1 MSFPVEEKGALLE
14 ILDVSKSYGV
24 EPEPNLER
32 RTRRQFSG
40 AEKKRLIEE
49 MDALPHG
56 DKGAWLRRNGLYA
69 GQLANW
75 RKALAESRA
84 RGLEP
89 KTGGRKAADP
99 RDREFDRLRRDKA
112 QLEQRLQTA
121 EELIDLQKK
130 LSGLL
135 DRARDKNER

>member
-1 MSFPVEEKGALLE
+1 LLE
-14 ILDVSKSYGV
+14 TEIVSESNEV
-24 EPEPNLER
+24 EPQPELER

-49 MDALPHG
+49 MDALPRG
-56 DKGAWLRRNGLYA
+56 EKGAWLRRNGLYA

-75 RKALAESRA
+75 RKALAETGE

-89 KTGGRKAADP
+89 KTGGRKPADP
-99 RDREFDRLRRDKA
+99 RERELERLRRDKA
-112 QLEQRLQTA
+112 RLEQRLQSA
-121 EELIDLQKK
+121 EDLIELQKK

-135 DRARDKNER
+135 DRARNENER

>member
-1 MSFPVEEKGALLE
+1 MNESNE
-14 ILDVSKSYGV
+14 V

-49 MDALPHG
+49 MDALPRG
-56 DKGAWLRRNGLYA
+56 EKGAWLRRNGLYA

-75 RKALAESRA
+75 RKALAETGTQ
-84 RGLEP
+84 GLEP
-89 KTGGRKAADP
+89 KTGGRKPADP
-99 RDREFDRLRRDKA
+99 RDRELERLRRDKA
-112 QLEQRLQTA
+112 RLEHQLQTA
-121 EELIDLQKK
+121 EDLIDLQKK

-135 DRARDKNER
+135 DRARNENGR

>member
-1 MSFPVEEKGALLE
+1 MSESNE
-14 ILDVSKSYGV
+14 V

-49 MDALPHG
+49 MDALPRG

-75 RKALAESRA
+75 RKALSETGTQ
-84 RGLEP
+84 GLEP
-89 KTGGRKAADP
+89 KTGGRKPADP
-99 RDREFDRLRRDKA
+99 RDRELERLRRDKA
-112 QLEQRLQTA
+112 RLEHQLQTA
-121 EELIDLQKK
+121 EDLIDLQKK

-135 DRARDKNER
+135 DRARNENGR

>member
-1 MSFPVEEKGALLE
+1 VNESNE
-14 ILDVSKSYGV
+14 V

-49 MDALPHG
+49 MDALPRG
-56 DKGAWLRRNGLYA
+56 EKGAWLRRNGLYA

-75 RKALAESRA
+75 RKALAETGTQ
-84 RGLEP
+84 GLEP
-89 KTGGRKAADP
+89 KTGGRKPADP
-99 RDREFDRLRRDKA
+99 RDRELERLRRDKA
-112 QLEQRLQTA
+112 RLEHQLQTA
-121 EELIDLQKK
+121 EDLIDLQKK

-135 DRARDKNER
+135 DRARNENGR

>member
-1 MSFPVEEKGALLE
+1 MSESNE
-14 ILDVSKSYGV
+14 V
-24 EPEPNLER
+24 EPQPALER

-49 MDALPHG
+49 MDALPRG
-56 DKGAWLRRNGLYA
+56 EKGAWLRRNGLYA

-75 RKALAESRA
+75 RNALAETGTQ
-84 RGLEP
+84 GLEP
-89 KTGGRKAADP
+89 RTGGRKPADS
-99 RDREFDRLRRDKA
+99 RDRELERLRRDKA
-112 QLEQRLQTA
+112 RLEQRLETA

-135 DRARDKNER
+135 DRARNENER

>member
-1 MSFPVEEKGALLE
+1 MSESNE
-14 ILDVSKSYGV
+14 V

-49 MDALPHG
+49 MDALPRG
-56 DKGAWLRRNGLYA
+56 EKGAWLRRNGLYA

-75 RKALAESRA
+75 RKALAETGTH
-84 RGLEP
+84 GLEP
-89 KTGGRKAADP
+89 KTGGRKPMDP
-99 RDREFDRLRRDKA
+99 RDRELERLRRDKA
-112 QLEQRLQTA
+112 RLEQQLQTA
-121 EELIDLQKK
+121 EDLIDLQKK

-135 DRARDKNER
+135 DRARNENGR

>member
-1 MSFPVEEKGALLE
+1 
-14 ILDVSKSYGV
+14 VSESNEV

-49 MDALPHG
+49 MDALPRG
-56 DKGAWLRRNGLYA
+56 EKGAWLRRNGLYA

-75 RKALAESRA
+75 RKALAETGTQ
-84 RGLEP
+84 GLEP
-89 KTGGRKAADP
+89 KTGGRKPADP
-99 RDREFDRLRRDKA
+99 RDRELERLRRDKA
-112 QLEQRLQTA
+112 RLEHQLQTA
-121 EELIDLQKK
+121 EDLIDLQKK

-135 DRARDKNER
+135 DRARNENGR

>member
-1 MSFPVEEKGALLE
+1 MSESNE
-14 ILDVSKSYGV
+14 V

-49 MDALPHG
+49 MDALPRG

-75 RKALAESRA
+75 RKALSETGTQ
-84 RGLEP
+84 GLEP
-89 KTGGRKAADP
+89 KTGGRKPADP
-99 RDREFDRLRRDKA
+99 RDRELERLRRDKA
-112 QLEQRLQTA
+112 RLEHELQTA
-121 EELIDLQKK
+121 EDLIDLQKK

-135 DRARDKNER
+135 DRARNENGR

>member
-1 MSFPVEEKGALLE
+1 M
-14 ILDVSKSYGV
+14 SKSYEV

-40 AEKKRLIEE
+40 AEKKRLLEE
-49 MDALPHG
+49 MDALTRG
-56 DKGAWLRRNGLYA
+56 EKGAWLRRNGLYA
-69 GQLANW
+69 GQLTIW
-75 RKALAESRA
+75 RKALAESGT

-99 RDREFDRLRRDKA
+99 RDRELERLRRDKA

-121 EELIDLQKK
+121 EDLIDLQKK

-135 DRARDKNER
+135 DRARNENER

>member
-1 MSFPVEEKGALLE
+1 LLE
-14 ILDVSKSYGV
+14 TEIVSESNEV

-49 MDALPHG
+49 MDALPRG
-56 DKGAWLRRNGLYA
+56 EKGAWLRRNGLYA

-75 RKALAESRA
+75 RKALAETGE

-89 KTGGRKAADP
+89 TTGGRKPADP
-99 RDREFDRLRRDKA
+99 RDRELDRLRRDKA
-112 QLEQRLQTA
+112 RLEQQLQTA
-121 EELIDLQKK
+121 EDLIDLQKK

-135 DRARDKNER
+135 DRAHNENGR